1 METKRILITGD
12 YVIDH
17 HLLKGNKSEA
27 SGREEIGTSLLHTYG
42 GAKLTYDLRNGF
54 IKLIESFIADEK
66 KKEDYKE
73 EKSKYLEFEYFWS
86 FKENPAFALENGS
99 KHDSY
104 LRWQVTEK
112 EDKDKKKIKIC
123 KLNEKLGFGVKSVD
137 VTTNW
142 FEVADNIKDQTFE
155 TIVIDEA
162 GIGFRNLPEAWP
174 DFSKSEKIILKTT
187 NPLCNGILWN
197 ELQKYNHKLTTIL
210 NLNQIK
216 HYNIKIS
223 NGISWEQTALDIVH
237 GLHKNKTL
245 KNLLNS
251 NELIITIGSA
261 GAIVIEKNKVT
272 QAPEYNLV
280 FDPTFMEG
288 EWEDKFAEK
297 MLNNIGLGC
306 SFLMGFVSSKSIS
319 SLKTVENVI
328 AGLKTMTVAMLDG
341 VFKLSQHG
349 FEHVDLSR
357 SLKQLEDRKYYSAF
371 VPSPEWMT
379 ESENEDKKSI
389 DELFSYV
396 HNSEWSI
403 LENNYDNFKPNYK
416 QKSDLFPLAYDLAKK
431 GVDSIRY
438 APRLSLGNV
447 TLFDRNEIENM
458 RNIRSQ
464 VDFFDRFE
472 DGKKPLNIAVFGPP
486 GAGKS
491 FIVKALA
498 KSMFEGKKTKPDFL
512 TFNLSQ
518 FKDVN
523 ELPGAFHAIRDSV
536 LRGNLPIVFWDE
548 FDSND
553 YEWLKSL
560 IAPMQDG
567 EFQEGKE
574 IHPIGKAIFVF
585 AGGMTYTMK
594 HFIDK
599 MKKPNYIKKK
609 GPDFASRISGSLNV
623 FGPNKK
629 PYFDIVKNEWI
640 KEGDPKDICFS
651 IRRALFV
658 RTLLGSGKNPLIIDE
673 QLLRTLIE
681 VSNYKGGA
689 RGLERLLKNLSVHK
703 DREIEISDLPSK
715 EIISMN
721 VDYNDFLEKLNDENL
736 FDNICFE
743 KLAVPI
749 HNAWLEKD
757 VTYSVYNKKF
767 EDLSYDGRLDNV
779 NAAMRIGR
787 VVEKSGLYFLSPN
800 SEVESGH
807 LTDATKEFNIF
818 IEAHD
823 NLESLAEEEHNG
835 WMETRSLANWTPG
848 PRSDYYKTHNCMVL
862 FNELD
867 KDITKIDKQKE
878 KNKDRDTIRKYTA
891 MLKGSG
897 FTITKK

>member
-1 METKRILITGD
+1 MTTKKILITGD

-27 SGREEIGTSLLHTYG
+27 SGREEIGTLLLHTYG
-42 GAKLTYDLRNGF
+42 GAKLTYDLRFGF
-54 IKLIESFIADEK
+54 VKMIESFIADEK
-66 KKEDYKE
+66 KKADYNKD
-73 EKSKYLEFEYFWS
+73 KSKYQEFEFLWS
-86 FKENPAFALENGS
+86 FKENHSSIMEKGS
-99 KHDSY
+99 IHDSY
-104 LRWQVTEK
+104 LRWQVIEK
-112 EDKDKKKIKIC
+112 EDKDNKKFKIC
-123 KLNEKLGFGVKSVD
+123 KLHEKLGFGVKLID
-137 VTTNW
+137 KGIDW
-142 FEVADNIKDQTFE
+142 FNVIDDINKQSFE
-155 TIVIDEA
+155 TVVIDEA
-162 GIGFRNLPEAWP
+162 GIGFRNFPDAWP
-174 DFSKSEKIILKTT
+174 DFSKTNNIILKTT
-187 NPLCNGILWN
+187 HPLCNGMLWN
-197 ELQKYNHKLTTIL
+197 ELQKHSSKLTTIL
-210 NLNQIK
+210 NLNQLK

-223 NGISWEQTALDIVH
+223 NGISWEQTALDIVYS
-237 GLHKNKTL
+237 LYKNKTL
-245 KNLLNS
+245 KNLLIS
-251 NELIITIGSA
+251 NILIITIGSA
-261 GAIVIEKNKVT
+261 GAIVIEHNKNN
-272 QAPEYNLV
+272 QLEYNLV
-280 FDPTFMEG
+280 YDPVFMEG
-288 EWEDKFAEK
+288 EWEDRFSEK
-297 MLNNIGLGC
+297 ILNHIGLGC
-306 SFLMGFVSSKSIS
+306 SFLTGFVLSKNIN

-341 VFKLSQHG
+341 VLKLNQNG

-357 SLKQLEDRKYYSAF
+357 SLLKLNERKYYSAF
-371 VPSPEWMT
+371 IPSPDWTPEIV
-379 ESENEDKKSI
+379 NEKAIPKD
-389 DELFSYV
+389 DLFFYI

-403 LENNYDNFKPNYK
+403 LENNYDNYKSNYK
-416 QKSDLFPLAYDLAKK
+416 QKSDLFPLAYDLAKN
-431 GVDSIRY
+431 GVESISY
-438 APRLSLGNV
+438 APRLTLGPVNI
-447 TLFDRNEIENM
+447 FDRNEIENL

-464 VDFFDRFE
+464 VDFYDRFE
-472 DGKKPLNIAVFGPP
+472 DGKKPLNLAVFGPP

-553 YEWLKSL
+553 YDWLKSL

-599 MKKPNYIKKK
+599 MKNPDYIKKK

-640 KEGDPKDICFS
+640 KEGDPEDICFS
-651 IRRALFV
+651 IRRALFI

-689 RGLERLLKNLSVHK
+689 RGLERLLKNLSVHT

-736 FDNICFE
+736 LDNICFE

-779 NAAMRIGR
+779 SAARRIGK
-787 VVEKSGLYFLSPN
+787 VIEKSGSFVLVSD
-800 SEVESGH
+800 SELISNNKKNAF
-807 LTDATKEFNIF
+807 TEFDEF
-818 IEAHD
+818 IIKLK
-823 NLESLAEEEHNG
+823 NLDPLAEEEHNG
-835 WMETRSLANWTPG
+835 WMETRNLANWVQGT
-848 PRSDYYKTHNCMVL
+848 RSDYYKTHNCMVL

-867 KDITKIDKQKE
+867 KGITEIDKQNE
-878 KNKDRDTIRKYTA
+878 KNKDRGTIRKYSA
-891 MLKGSG
+891 MLDGSG